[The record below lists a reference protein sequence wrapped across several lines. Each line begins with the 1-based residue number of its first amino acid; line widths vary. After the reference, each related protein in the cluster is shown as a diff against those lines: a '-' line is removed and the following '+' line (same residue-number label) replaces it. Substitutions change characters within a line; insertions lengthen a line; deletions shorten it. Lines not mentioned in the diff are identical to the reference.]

1 MAIPSSVEVLF
12 AEPDRD
18 YRVLGCVNS
27 RRCVRHGYAVVEIM
41 IATARVLSA
50 DAILIEG
57 RPRVRRLQR
66 GPLRTYFLRWTL
78 EIF

>member
-1 MAIPSSVEVLF
+1 MAIPPSVEVLF

-18 YRVLGCVNS
+18 YRVLGYVNS
-27 RRCVRHGYAVVEIM
+27 ARCPGFGYAVVEIM
-41 IATARVLSA
+41 IATARVLRA

-57 RPRVRRLQR
+57 RPRVQRLQR

-78 EIF
+78 EMS

>member
-18 YRVLGCVNS
+18 YRVLGCVKSARS
-27 RRCVRHGYAVVEIM
+27 RGFGYAVIEIM
-41 IATARVLSA
+41 MATARVLGA

-57 RPRVRRLQR
+57 RPTVERLRR

-78 EIF
+78 EVF